1 MKCFGFH
8 RRLKELLWAA
18 CYFVIGTL
26 GLNAQTEDYFID
38 EQQVLK
44 HIAVHPEVRS
54 IGASLVFVI
63 PEKEGEQPKLD
74 YSFFTNLGINVFET
88 RQSDLLSKSIRFI
101 QERDSLF
108 RLDPNKIGLVGIG
121 GSPKFLPHVPSAAFC
136 ASIFQKTDALSF
148 KDLPIDLPLYV
159 MSKAKDRTT
168 VKALLKSYTKAVTA
182 GKMISL
188 ELLDTTDFPDNSTA
202 LRDKIQQALYSYIDI
217 LYGHAPLYAEKT
229 EAQKQAENW
238 KNFQK
243 MIEDRMKNDWAW
255 LNRYAGDNDKLQEGT
270 DDPDR
275 VVFLGNSITEGWG
288 MQVPEYFKQ
297 NNYINRGIGGQTT
310 PQMLVRFREDVID
323 LKPAR
328 VIILAGINDIAQ
340 NTGPIE
346 VETIFGNIISMA
358 QLALINNIEPVLCSV
373 LPAKGF
379 LWNPDIDPIEKIKK
393 LNKLLQSYAQQEDL
407 IYVDYYSQMLDEEQ
421 GLQKIYTEDGVH
433 PNIKGYE
440 VMQHILENTIN

>member
-1 MKCFGFH
+1 
-8 RRLKELLWAA
+8 
-18 CYFVIGTL
+18 
-26 GLNAQTEDYFID
+26 
-38 EQQVLK
+38 
-44 HIAVHPEVRS
+44 
-54 IGASLVFVI
+54 
-63 PEKEGEQPKLD
+63 
-74 YSFFTNLGINVFET
+74 
-88 RQSDLLSKSIRFI
+88 
-101 QERDSLF
+101 
-108 RLDPNKIGLVGIG
+108 
-121 GSPKFLPHVPSAAFC
+121 
-136 ASIFQKTDALSF
+136 
-148 KDLPIDLPLYV
+148 
-159 MSKAKDRTT
+159 
-168 VKALLKSYTKAVTA
+168 
-182 GKMISL
+182 
-188 ELLDTTDFPDNSTA
+188 
-202 LRDKIQQALYSYIDI
+202 
-217 LYGHAPLYAEKT
+217 
-229 EAQKQAENW
+229 
-238 KNFQK
+238 

-255 LNRYAGDNDKLQEGT
+255 LNRYAGDNDKLQEGA

-346 VETIFGNIISMA
+346 VETIFGNIVSMA

>member
-1 MKCFGFH
+1 MKSFGFY
-8 RRLKELLWAA
+8 RGFKVLFSAFCLLS
-18 CYFVIGTL
+18 TL
-26 GLNAQTEDYFID
+26 SLQAQTEEFVIY

-44 HIAVHPEVRS
+44 HVAVHPETRS
-54 IGASLVFVI
+54 IGTSLLFVI
-63 PEKEGEQPKLD
+63 PEVTEQPKLD
-74 YSFFTNLGINVFET
+74 YSYFTNLGINVFVT
-88 RQSDLLSKSIRFI
+88 TQPDLLPKSIQFI
-101 QERDSLF
+101 KERDSHF
-108 RLDPNKIGLVGIG
+108 RLDPNKIGIVGFG
-121 GSPKFLPHVPSAAFC
+121 GSSGFLSNANTGAFC
-136 ASIFQKTDALSF
+136 ASILQKSEQL
-148 KDLPIDLPLYV
+148 DLNNLPEELPLYV
-159 MSKAKDRTT
+159 LSESKDRET
-168 VKALLKSYTKAVTA
+168 VKAILKSYTKAVAA
-182 GKMISL
+182 GKKVSL
-188 ELLDTTDFPDNSTA
+188 ELLDTTDFPDNATA
-202 LRDKIQQALYSYIDI
+202 FRDKIQQSLYSYIDM
-217 LYGHAPLYAEKT
+217 LYGHEPLYSEKT

-243 MIEDRMKNDWAW
+243 MIEDRVKNDWAW
-255 LNRYAGDNDKLQEGT
+255 LNRYAGDNDKLQEET

-340 NTGPIE
+340 NTGPME
-346 VETIFGNIISMA
+346 VETIFGNIVSMA

-379 LWNPDIDPIEKIKK
+379 LWNPDIDPIEKIKE
-393 LNKLLQSYAQQEDL
+393 LNRLLKNYAQQEDL

-421 GLQKIYTEDGVH
+421 GLQKLYTEDGVH

-440 VMQHILENTIN
+440 VMKHILENTIN